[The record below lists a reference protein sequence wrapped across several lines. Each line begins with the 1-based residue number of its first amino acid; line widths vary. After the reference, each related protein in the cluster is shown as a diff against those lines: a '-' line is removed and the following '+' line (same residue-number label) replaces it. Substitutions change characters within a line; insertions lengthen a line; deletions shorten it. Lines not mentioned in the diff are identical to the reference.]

1 MRESNKERLF
11 DAAFKLMLASS
22 IGEISL
28 ADVERASGLSK
39 GAIFYY
45 ASNKMDFFR
54 KVIESRIIQR
64 QDIHKKVAYQEGMSL
79 LSFIDAY
86 IDGINRTRAAY
97 GQAIGQMPDTNTV
110 NSYITIILQSRKY
123 YPDLADAYVAI
134 LQGERDLWEKVLN
147 DAIQSGEIRADVD
160 VRTMAATFQDIFYG
174 RVYATTLVAPMDTDA
189 LANQMKTLYKL
200 LK

>member
-1 MRESNKERLF
+1 MDIRL
-11 DAAFKLMLASS
+11 LTCV
-22 IGEISL
+22 II
-28 ADVERASGLSK
+28 
-39 GAIFYY
+39 
-45 ASNKMDFFR
+45 R
-54 KVIESRIIQR
+54 KHGKYLV
-64 QDIHKKVAYQEGMSL
+64 
-79 LSFIDAY
+79 
-86 IDGINRTRAAY
+86 
-97 GQAIGQMPDTNTV
+97 
-110 NSYITIILQSRKY
+110 QSRKY

>member
-11 DAAFKLMLASS
+11 DSAFKLMLASS

-54 KVIESRIIQR
+54 KVIESRVIQR

-86 IDGINRTRAAY
+86 IDGVNRTRATY
-97 GQAIGQMPDTNTV
+97 GQSLELTLSTNIV

-147 DAIQSGEIRADVD
+147 DAIQSGEIRAAVD